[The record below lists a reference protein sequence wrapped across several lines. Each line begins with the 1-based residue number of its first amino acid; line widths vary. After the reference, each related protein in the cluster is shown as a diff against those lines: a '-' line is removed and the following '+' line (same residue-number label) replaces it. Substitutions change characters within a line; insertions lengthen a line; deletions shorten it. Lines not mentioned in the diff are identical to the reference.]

1 MTGPTTPTTGTTQA
15 RARHASLSRDPADL
29 IGGEWI
35 AHPSGTLV
43 SRNPARPD
51 EAVWSG
57 ASSVGHVA
65 QAIDAAR
72 RALPAWAALPIEKR
86 AAVLRRFQAN
96 CKARLAAITTLIR
109 DETGKVQWDAAG
121 EAGLLGAKVDITLD
135 DSATGAMRRV
145 AAFEVPVSATRT
157 GRAWFKPHGVMA
169 VVGPYNF
176 PMHLANGHIVPAL
189 LMGNTIVFKPSDK
202 TPACGQ
208 LLAEL
213 FDEALR
219 SEGAPAG
226 VLNLVQGAA
235 DVASSLVSHSGIDG
249 VLFTGS
255 WAVGRRIM
263 EANLD
268 RPSRLVALEM
278 GGNNPTVVMDDCDLR
293 QAVVE
298 CVRCAFITTGQ
309 RCTCT
314 RRIIVHEAIAP
325 RFIAALCKAASNLI
339 VGDPSASYPVFMGP
353 IITGEARNAVLEFQ
367 ASLARAGGEVLV
379 SSSAI
384 ETASRGWYLSP
395 GVVRV
400 DRFAPTEHDAA
411 HDAGCDLEVFGPLV
425 RVSVVRSLDEA
436 IEQANA
442 TRYGLAAAI
451 FTKNQA
457 AAQRF
462 LHECRAGCI
471 NVNTGT
477 AGASSKLPFGGVGL
491 SGNHRPAGAFSLDS
505 CVYPVA
511 AMSETGPDALLP
523 TGMML
528 DDAWLSA
535 R

>member
-1 MTGPTTPTTGTTQA
+1 MTTQSTP
-15 RARHASLSRDPADL
+15 RSARHASLSRDPADL

-35 AHPSGTLV
+35 AHSSGKLV

-109 DETGKVQWDAAG
+109 DETGKVQWDAAA

-135 DSATGAMRRV
+135 DSATGALRRV
-145 AAFEVPVSATRT
+145 ASLDVPVSATRT

-219 SEGAPAG
+219 GEAAPAG

-235 DVASSLVSHSGIDG
+235 DVASPLVSHPGIDG

-255 WAVGRRIM
+255 WSVGRRIM

-268 RPSRLVALEM
+268 RPSRVIALEM
-278 GGNNPTVVMDDCDLR
+278 GGNNPAVVMDDCDLR

-339 VGDPSASYPVFMGP
+339 VGEPGASYPVFMGP
-353 IITGEARNAVLEFQ
+353 IITDEARSAVQDFQ
-367 ASLARAGGEVLV
+367 SSLARAGGEVLV
-379 SSSAI
+379 ASSAI
-384 ETASRGWYLSP
+384 ETPSRGWYLSP
-395 GVVRV
+395 SVVRV
-400 DRFAPTEHDAA
+400 DRFTPTE

-425 RVSVVRSLDEA
+425 RVSVVRSLDDA
-436 IEQANA
+436 LEQANA

-491 SGNHRPAGAFSLDS
+491 SGNHRPAGAFSLDY
-505 CVYPVA
+505 CAYPVA
-511 AMSETGPDALLP
+511 AMTETGPDAPLP

-528 DDAWLSA
+528 DDAWLVA

>member
-1 MTGPTTPTTGTTQA
+1 MTIQTSSH
-15 RARHASLSRDPADL
+15 HASLSRDSADL
-29 IGGEWI
+29 IGGEWTPH
-35 AHPSGTLV
+35 ASRTLC

-51 EAVWSG
+51 ETVWSG
-57 ASSVGHVA
+57 SSRIDHVA

-72 RALPAWAALPIEKR
+72 RALPAWAATPMEKR
-86 AAVLRRFQAN
+86 IAVLRRFQAN
-96 CKARLAAITTLIR
+96 CKSRLSAITTLIR
-109 DETGKVQWDAAG
+109 DETGKVQWDAAA
-121 EAGLLGAKVDITLD
+121 EASLLGAKVDITLD
-135 DSATGAMRRV
+135 DSPTGAMRRV
-145 AAFEVPVSATRT
+145 TAFDVPVSATRT

-176 PMHLANGHIVPAL
+176 PMHLPNGHIVPAL
-189 LMGNTIVFKPSDK
+189 AMGNTIVFKPSDK

-213 FDEALR
+213 FDDALR
-219 SEGAPAG
+219 AENAPPG

-235 DVASSLVSHSGIDG
+235 DVASSLVSHPGIDG
-249 VLFTGS
+249 ILFTGS
-255 WAVGRRIM
+255 WPVGRRIM

-278 GGNNPTVVMDDCDLR
+278 GGNNAAVVMDDCDLR
-293 QAVVE
+293 QGVVE

-314 RRIIVHEAIAP
+314 RRVIVHEAIAP

-339 VGDPSASYPVFMGP
+339 VGDPGASHPVFMGP
-353 IITGEARNAVLEFQ
+353 IISEQARAAVLEFQ

-379 SSSAI
+379 PSTPI
-384 ETASRGWYLSP
+384 ETPTRGWYLSP

-400 DRFAPTEHDAA
+400 DCFTPTEQAA
-411 HDAGCDLEVFGPLV
+411 HDAGCDIEVFGPLV
-425 RVSVVRSLDEA
+425 RIAVVKSLDEA

-451 FTKNQA
+451 FTKNQD

-477 AGASSKLPFGGVGL
+477 AGASSKLPFGGLGL
-491 SGNHRPAGAFSLDS
+491 SGNHRPAGAFSLDY
-505 CVYPVA
+505 CAYPVA
-511 AMSETGPDALLP
+511 AMTETGPDAPLP

-528 DDAWLSA
+528 DDAWLAA

>member
-1 MTGPTTPTTGTTQA
+1 MSTT
-15 RARHASLSRDPADL
+15 RHASLSRDPSDL
-29 IGGEWI
+29 IGGQWI
-35 AHPSGTLV
+35 AHAHAGLR

-51 EAVWSG
+51 DVIWSG
-57 ASSVGHVA
+57 DARVDHVSR
-65 QAIDAAR
+65 AIDAAAQ
-72 RALPAWAALPIEKR
+72 ALPAWAAAPMEKR
-86 AAVLRRFQAN
+86 IAVLRRFQAN
-96 CKARLAAITTLIR
+96 CKSRLSAITTLIR
-109 DETGKVQWDAAG
+109 DETGKVQWDAAT
-121 EAGLLGAKVDITLD
+121 EASLLGAKVDITLD
-135 DSATGAMRRV
+135 DSPTGAMRRV
-145 AAFEVPVSATRT
+145 TAFDVPVSPTRT

-176 PMHLANGHIVPAL
+176 PTHLPNGHIVPAL
-189 LMGNTIVFKPSDK
+189 AMGNTIVFKPSDK
-202 TPACGQ
+202 APACGQ

-213 FDEALR
+213 FDDALR
-219 SEGAPAG
+219 AEHAPPG
-226 VLNLVQGAA
+226 VLNLVHGAS
-235 DVASSLVSHSGIDG
+235 DVASSLVSHPGLDGI
-249 VLFTGS
+249 LFTGS
-255 WAVGRRIM
+255 WPVGRRIM

-278 GGNNPTVVMDDCDLR
+278 GGNNAAVVMDDADLR

-298 CVRCAFITTGQ
+298 CVRGAFITTGQ

-314 RRIIVHEAIAP
+314 RRIVVHEAIAP

-339 VGDPSASYPVFMGP
+339 VGDPDASHPVFMGP
-353 IITGEARNAVLEFQ
+353 IITGQARAAVLEFQ
-367 ASLARAGGEVLV
+367 ASLARAGAEVLV
-379 SSSAI
+379 PSTPIDSP
-384 ETASRGWYLSP
+384 TRGWYLSP

-400 DRFAPTEHDAA
+400 ERFTPTER
-411 HDAGCDLEVFGPLV
+411 DAGCDIEVFGPLV
-425 RVSVVRSLDEA
+425 RVAVVRSLDEA

-477 AGASSKLPFGGVGL
+477 AGASSKLPFGGLGL
-491 SGNHRPAGAFSLDS
+491 SGNHRPAGAFSLDY

-511 AMSETGPDALLP
+511 AMTESGPDAPLP

-528 DDAWLSA
+528 DDAWL